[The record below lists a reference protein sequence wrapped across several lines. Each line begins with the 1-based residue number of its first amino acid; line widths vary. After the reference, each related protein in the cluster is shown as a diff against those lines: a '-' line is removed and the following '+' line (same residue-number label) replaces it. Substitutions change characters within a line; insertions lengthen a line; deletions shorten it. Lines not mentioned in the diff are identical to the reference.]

1 MEEHKARQNLEKE
14 VAEAKLRAEEE
25 IRKLRE
31 SLEKVQQD
39 SSICFVKD
47 ASGLAHEPAWLNFA
61 GCN

>member
-1 MEEHKARQNLEKE
+1 
-14 VAEAKLRAEEE
+14 LRPEEE

-39 SSICFVKD
+39 SGICFVKD